1 MDLSRVIIKPYHTE
15 KSYSLRDKNDIETL
29 TFVVDM
35 RANKYQIREAF
46 VAVYGV
52 QPEKINVVKK
62 HPAKTR
68 VATAKPGYTKAK
80 KIAYVVLPKGVKVAT
95 EEATENASESK

>member
-15 KSYSLRDKNDIETL
+15 KSYSLREQNDIETL
-29 TFVVDM
+29 TFVVDI

-46 VAVYGV
+46 VALYGI
-52 QPEKINVVKK
+52 QPEKINTVKK
-62 HPAKTR
+62 HPARTR

-80 KIAYVVLPKGVKVAT
+80 KIAYVVLPKGVKVSNS
-95 EEATENASESK
+95 EETENK